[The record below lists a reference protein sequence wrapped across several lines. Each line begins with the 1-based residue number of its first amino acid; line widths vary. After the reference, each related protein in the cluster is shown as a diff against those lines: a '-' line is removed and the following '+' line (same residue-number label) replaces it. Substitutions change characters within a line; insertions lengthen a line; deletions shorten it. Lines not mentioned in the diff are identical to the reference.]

1 MSKTSQCIQLLK
13 ILYSR
18 SRKVSVKEL
27 ADILET
33 NERNIPEYVKELRE
47 VGYEIKTI
55 AGRYGGY
62 LLERKSTFPSVKLND
77 YEKDGL
83 MACHEYLIARNDF
96 MQKNDYSKAMIK
108 IASAIMSKDA
118 MQDDTLIAN
127 RFPLAMPQEEIA
139 DRYLSIQ
146 QCLSNKTTMEIYYL
160 SLDNH
165 VSKRKIHPYNLF
177 MYNNAWFVLAFDEN
191 SEEIRYFKLNRI
203 EKFEILTEKF
213 RVLLA
218 YKESDYLD
226 EYGMKQNGEW
236 HPIKL
241 KLTGNYA
248 MLAKERIYGKSQKVE
263 FSDESTTILSC
274 KMQNKSEIIK
284 FVLGFGKNCTVLE
297 PQWLKDELLLISAAI
312 ADKYKL

>member
-83 MACHEYLIARNDF
+83 MAGHEYLIARNDF
-96 MQKNDYSKAMIK
+96 MQKSDYSKAMIK

-139 DRYLSIQ
+139 DR
-146 QCLSNKTTMEIYYL
+146 
-160 SLDNH
+160 
-165 VSKRKIHPYNLF
+165 
-177 MYNNAWFVLAFDEN
+177 
-191 SEEIRYFKLNRI
+191 
-203 EKFEILTEKF
+203 
-213 RVLLA
+213 
-218 YKESDYLD
+218 
-226 EYGMKQNGEW
+226 
-236 HPIKL
+236 
-241 KLTGNYA
+241 
-248 MLAKERIYGKSQKVE
+248 
-263 FSDESTTILSC
+263 
-274 KMQNKSEIIK
+274 
-284 FVLGFGKNCTVLE
+284 
-297 PQWLKDELLLISAAI
+297 
-312 ADKYKL
+312 